1 MVKKVISKEVKVKRV
16 DTNLKVKKSPTKLD
30 LELQLQNLQEAND
43 ALEKS
48 LRKKIELIET
58 LMEKLKTWKN
68 KLTIYLVKKLC
79 YPRKH
84 RQKLA
89 SI

>member
-48 LRKKIELIET
+48 LRNKIELIET
-58 LMEKLKTWKN
+58 LMGKLKTWKN
-68 KLTIYLVKKLC
+68 KLTIYLV
-79 YPRKH
+79 RKH